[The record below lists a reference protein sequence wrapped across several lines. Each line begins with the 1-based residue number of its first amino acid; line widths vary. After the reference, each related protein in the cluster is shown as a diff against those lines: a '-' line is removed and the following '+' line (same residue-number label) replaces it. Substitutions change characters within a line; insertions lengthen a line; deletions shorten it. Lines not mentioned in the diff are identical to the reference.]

1 MINIA
6 ICGVNGRIGRTIYK
20 ALLSNQDYKIVF
32 GVDKFGGN
40 DFPFS
45 VFKSFAEVSQT

>member
-40 DFPFS
+40 DFPFPCLNLLRK
-45 VFKSFAEVSQT
+45 FRKI